1 MIVTLSDH
9 FGTPHFNSDAGNSL
23 LKRIPRL
30 YTGNTSAGA
39 EMQLCTPGSGM
50 LVVYE

>member
-9 FGTPHFNSDAGNSL
+9 SGTHFNSDAGNSQL
-23 LKRIPRL
+23 MRIPRV
-30 YTGNTSAGA
+30 YTGNIGDEA